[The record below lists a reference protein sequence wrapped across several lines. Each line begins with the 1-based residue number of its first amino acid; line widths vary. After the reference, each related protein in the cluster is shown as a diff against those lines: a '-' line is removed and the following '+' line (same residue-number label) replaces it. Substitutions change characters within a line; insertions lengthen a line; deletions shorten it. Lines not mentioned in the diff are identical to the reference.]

1 LSLRPLLVVSLM
13 LFLSATSTIAQTNP
27 LAENYSAASEDI
39 IQNGQDQMGN
49 ATPVITGKNQAAASV
64 GGQTEQQT
72 RLLNPVSNWIL
83 SLMDSQDRSVSLQM
97 SQSNNVVFGK
107 GTIDA
112 EGSSQGVSATGTIT
126 GTKVNLDVLTDDLT
140 LFRLSL
146 TMSGSSLS
154 GDYHGY
160 SPTIVAWK
168 GIAMG
173 KIS

>member
-1 LSLRPLLVVSLM
+1 
-13 LFLSATSTIAQTNP
+13 
-27 LAENYSAASEDI
+27 
-39 IQNGQDQMGN
+39 
-49 ATPVITGKNQAAASV
+49 
-64 GGQTEQQT
+64 
-72 RLLNPVSNWIL
+72 
-83 SLMDSQDRSVSLQM
+83 
-97 SQSNNVVFGK
+97 
-107 GTIDA
+107 
-112 EGSSQGVSATGTIT
+112 
-126 GTKVNLDVLTDDLT
+126 VNLDVLTDDLT